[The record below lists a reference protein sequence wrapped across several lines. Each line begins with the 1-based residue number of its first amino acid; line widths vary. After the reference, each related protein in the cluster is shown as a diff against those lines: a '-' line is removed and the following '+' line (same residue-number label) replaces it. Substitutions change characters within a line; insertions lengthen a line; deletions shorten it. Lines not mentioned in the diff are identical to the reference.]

1 MAVEDSCPGPGCP
14 SPLRVPI
21 TLTHVQ
27 YVEGKPLHVHNTVMP
42 KTAGVVPVLDHASLS
57 LHPSLQVIS

>member
-14 SPLRVPI
+14 SPVRVPI

-27 YVEGKPLHVHNTVMP
+27 YMEGKPLHNTMKP
-42 KTAGVVPVLDHASLS
+42 KIAVNY
-57 LHPSLQVIS
+57 